1 MTLTLGTKWQDRS
14 FTQTFASAW
23 FGTLILIALFNIIVD
38 PFDLYGVNIVEPWEF
53 NRYERKL
60 ELFKAYNSPPEV
72 LILGSSRVETIDPD
86 YVTMLTGKPC
96 FNWGL
101 TNGEPG
107 SMLAALSMALNE
119 YNAPIDTVIIGIDPS
134 TFNPEFEVNAQGR
147 LVHAYTRYFLKEPA
161 WTQYSIKLGR
171 LFTIEQIK
179 GGLKALLR
187 SVNPDKGRE
196 DKGYDPDGKAVYND
210 KDELI
215 KNGTFDLE
223 KEMAR
228 QIPQFIEVRG
238 FDRFTELSP
247 DRKANWEAILKIC
260 RDKDLKL
267 YVFIS
272 PIHPE
277 LWERIVEV
285 GGDKTY
291 LEAVD
296 YIKGTVR
303 ASGGV
308 YKNFTDPRSFGA
320 DLSFFYDSV
329 RMRNENAERLISA
342 LLARTRS
349 YDLSEDVPR

>member
-1 MTLTLGTKWQDRS
+1 M
-14 FTQTFASAW
+14 
-23 FGTLILIALFNIIVD
+23 
-38 PFDLYGVNIVEPWEF
+38 
-53 NRYERKL
+53 
-60 ELFKAYNSPPEV
+60 
-72 LILGSSRVETIDPD
+72 ETIDPD
-86 YVTMLTGKPC
+86 YVTMLTGEPC

-101 TNGEPG
+101 TGGEPG

-119 YNAPIDTVIIGIDPS
+119 YKAPIDTVIIGIDPS

-147 LVHAYTRYFLKEPA
+147 LVHAYTRYFLNEPA

-179 GGLKALLR
+179 GGLKALIR
-187 SVNPDKGRE
+187 NFSRDKGRE

-210 KDELI
+210 KDEMI

-223 KEMAR
+223 KEMSR

-238 FDRFTELSP
+238 FDRFTQLSP
-247 DRKANWEAILKIC
+247 DRKASWEKILKIC
-260 RDKDLKL
+260 HDKNLKV
-267 YVFIS
+267 YVFI
-272 PIHPE
+272 PPMHPE
-277 LWERIVEV
+277 LWDRIVEV

-303 ASGGV
+303 ASGGTF
-308 YKNFTDPRSFGA
+308 KNFTDPRSFGA
-320 DLSFFYDSV
+320 DLNFFYDSV
-329 RMRNENAERLISA
+329 HMRNENAERLISA
-342 LLARTRS
+342 LLAQTKS